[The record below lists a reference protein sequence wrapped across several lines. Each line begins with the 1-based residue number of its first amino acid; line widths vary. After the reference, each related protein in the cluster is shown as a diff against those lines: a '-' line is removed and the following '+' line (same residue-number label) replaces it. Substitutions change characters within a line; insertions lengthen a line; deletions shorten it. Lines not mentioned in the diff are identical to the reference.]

1 MLSTKQIKAN
11 IMYIYIVVV
20 DNNNRIIGLLL
31 IKKDQ
36 WCVVSGEWYLIGPFK
51 YNKLC
56 SHLIVM

>member
-11 IMYIYIVVV
+11 IMYIYIVV
-20 DNNNRIIGLLL
+20 ITGLLL

>member
-20 DNNNRIIGLLL
+20 DNNNRIINGLLL

-36 WCVVSGEWYLIGPFK
+36 WCGEW
-51 YNKLC
+51 
-56 SHLIVM
+56 